1 MSVSGLIQILLA
13 VMGMFVA
20 VTALLLL
27 KKDSKIVKT
36 IITVLL
42 VIILI
47 LGVVCLGLSVYWCF
61 KVNTYSGQVGMYGKI
76 YTLHSILHIIGIYI
90 IVIS

>member
-1 MSVSGLIQILLA
+1 MTVSGLIIILLA
-13 VMGMFVA
+13 VMGVFVA
-20 VTALLLL
+20 VTALLLF

-47 LGVVCLGLSVYWCF
+47 LGVACLGLSVYWCF
-61 KVNTYSGQVGMYGKI
+61 EVNAYLG
-76 YTLHSILHIIGIYI
+76 
-90 IVIS
+90 

>member
-1 MSVSGLIQILLA
+1 MSVSELIVILLA

-20 VTALLLL
+20 VTALLLF

-47 LGVVCLGLSVYWCF
+47 LGVVCLGLSVYWCYE
-61 KVNTYSGQVGMYGKI
+61 VNA
-76 YTLHSILHIIGIYI
+76 YTG
-90 IVIS
+90 

>member
-20 VTALLLL
+20 VTALLLF

-47 LGVVCLGLSVYWCF
+47 LGVACLGLSVYWCF
-61 KVNTYSGQVGMYGKI
+61 EVNDYFRI
-76 YTLHSILHIIGIYI
+76 
-90 IVIS
+90 

>member
-13 VMGMFVA
+13 VIGMFVA
-20 VTALLLL
+20 VTALLLF

-42 VIILI
+42 IIILI
-47 LGVVCLGLSVYWCF
+47 LGVAELEERIHSMCLN
-61 KVNTYSGQVGMYGKI
+61 KNTSTDM
-76 YTLHSILHIIGIYI
+76 
-90 IVIS
+90 

>member
-20 VTALLLL
+20 VTALLLF
-27 KKDSKIVKT
+27 KKDSKIIKT

-47 LGVVCLGLSVYWCF
+47 LGVAELEERIHYMCLNKNAS
-61 KVNTYSGQVGMYGKI
+61 TDM
-76 YTLHSILHIIGIYI
+76 
-90 IVIS
+90 

>member
-1 MSVSGLIQILLA
+1 MSVSELIIILLA

-20 VTALLLL
+20 VTALLLF

-47 LGVVCLGLSVYWCF
+47 LGVAELEERISSMRLN
-61 KVNTYSGQVGMYGKI
+61 KNTSTDM
-76 YTLHSILHIIGIYI
+76 
-90 IVIS
+90 

>member
-13 VMGMFVA
+13 LMGMFVA
-20 VTALLLL
+20 VTALLFF

-42 VIILI
+42 VIVLI
-47 LGVVCLGLSVYWCF
+47 LGVACLGLSVY
-61 KVNTYSGQVGMYGKI
+61 
-76 YTLHSILHIIGIYI
+76 
-90 IVIS
+90 

>member
-1 MSVSGLIQILLA
+1 MTVAGLIQILLA

-20 VTALLLL
+20 VTALLLF

-47 LGVVCLGLSVYWCF
+47 LGVACLGLSVYWCF
-61 KVNTYSGQVGMYGKI
+61 EVNTYLG
-76 YTLHSILHIIGIYI
+76 
-90 IVIS
+90 

>member
-13 VMGMFVA
+13 MMGMFVA
-20 VTALLLL
+20 VTALLLF
-27 KKDSKIVKT
+27 KKDSKIFKT

-47 LGVVCLGLSVYWCF
+47 LGVACLGLSVYWCF
-61 KVNTYSGQVGMYGKI
+61 
-76 YTLHSILHIIGIYI
+76 
-90 IVIS
+90 

>member
-13 VMGMFVA
+13 VMGIFVA
-20 VTALLLL
+20 VTALLLF

-42 VIILI
+42 VTILT
-47 LGVVCLGLSVYWCF
+47 LGVVCLGLSVCWCF
-61 KVNTYSGQVGMYGKI
+61 EVNTYLG
-76 YTLHSILHIIGIYI
+76 
-90 IVIS
+90 